1 MKDRNLLKLSILTL
15 ILSIIGVI
23 IVLKKLDLEIE
34 FNELSLGILGAVI
47 GVFISFL
54 FSNLLRN
61 KKSKKVLIT
70 HTSSDSQEAILIK
83 NYLIENKIAAN
94 IIDEYFTIGEPISN
108 FKSIIKNSDIILILV
123 SKDLYKSKYNKN
135 IISLAIRERKK
146 ILPIVI
152 DESKLPN
159 NLGNYAYIDV
169 RSKEEYGLKELY
181 EKIISL

>member
-1 MKDRNLLKLSILTL
+1 MKDRYLLKLSIITL

-23 IVLKKLDLEIE
+23 IILNKLDFNIE
-34 FNELSLGILGAVI
+34 FNELSFGILGSII

-54 FSNLLRN
+54 FSIFLRN
-61 KKSKKVLIT
+61 RKLKKVLIT
-70 HTSSDSQEAILIK
+70 YTSSDNQEAMLIK
-83 NYLIENKIAAN
+83 NYLIDHKIATN
-94 IIDEYFTIGEPISN
+94 TIDEYITIGSPIN
-108 FKSIIKNSDIILILV
+108 NIKSIIKNSDIILILV
-123 SKDLYKSKYNKN
+123 SKDIYKSKYNKN

-169 RSKEEYGLKELY
+169 RNKQEYGLKELY